1 MPRGGTMKAAYP
13 VVDTQS
19 IEAQLNQGV
28 EMAAAV
34 LSIIPLLLIYVL
46 VERKLI
52 ESIDKSGI
60 TGE

>member
-1 MPRGGTMKAAYP
+1 
-13 VVDTQS
+13 
-19 IEAQLNQGV
+19 
-28 EMAAAV
+28 MAAAV

>member
-1 MPRGGTMKAAYP
+1 MYP